1 MRNLKSLL
9 QREPAAIG
17 TLVASILP
25 VLVLLKV
32 LTLDEAQVAA
42 IVVAVNTVVGFGVRL
57 VVVPSPATPR
67 IRRRRRSA
75 AQGLTP

>member
-25 VLVLLKV
+25 MLVLLHV

-57 VVVPSPATPR
+57 VVVPAPEAPR
-67 IRRRRRSA
+67 LRRRRRSA
-75 AQGLTP
+75 AQSLTP